1 MNLHRGRMSGTS
13 SRANTLT
20 MDLPE
25 FFLLNNGQKVPAIG
39 IGTFQGNGSNSAVKE
54 AVKLALELGYRHI
67 DGANAYGNER
77 EIGQAIKESGIPR
90 EDIYVTS
97 KL

>member
-1 MNLHRGRMSGTS
+1 MNF
-13 SRANTLT
+13 
-20 MDLPE
+20 PQ
-25 FFLLNNGQKVPAIG
+25 FFDLNNGEKVPSIG
-39 IGTFQGNGSNSAVKE
+39 IGTFHGDAGNADVKD

-67 DGANAYGNER
+67 DGASAYGNEKA
-77 EIGQAIKESGIPR
+77 IGDAIKESGIPR